1 MTPRAVPVGLAVLLG
16 ALSMLS
22 PFSIDTFFPSFRAM
36 QAEFGIGPL
45 EMQQSLTA
53 YLLPFAVL
61 SLVHG
66 PLSDALGRRPVVLW
80 GIGIYSLASM
90 ACVFS
95 PSYTTLLLFRAAQG
109 MTAGVGMAV
118 GRAVIRDRFE
128 GVEAQRLMSAVTM
141 VFSIAPAVAP
151 IVGGWIHVLAGWR
164 AVFTFLA
171 LFGAVLW
178 FAGFRLL
185 AESHPPA
192 RRVPLDARALALT
205 SWRIFRDARFLPLA
219 IAAGLSFSAALLY
232 VGSAPAV
239 VLDHWGLSETGF
251 AALFVPIVS
260 GFMLG
265 AALSGRLAGRWRPAR
280 QVASGFA
287 MSAFAAAVGIAL
299 QYLTDS
305 PPRLAEQFVIAAISF
320 GVQLAFPPITLRMLD
335 LFPQTRGAVA
345 SVQSFVGLTIGATTI
360 GVVAPLLHGSL
371 LALSTASLLASLTA
385 AMLWGISTRRR

>member
-1 MTPRAVPVGLAVLLG
+1 MTARAVPIGLAVLLG

-22 PFSIDTFFPSFRAM
+22 PFSIDTFFPSFRTM

-80 GIGIYSLASM
+80 GIGIYSLASL
-90 ACVFS
+90 ACVFA

-141 VFSIAPAVAP
+141 VFSVAPAVAP

-164 AVFTFLA
+164 AVFAFLA

-192 RRVPLDARALALT
+192 RRVPLDARGLALT
-205 SWRIFRDARFLPLA
+205 SWRILIDGRFLPLA
-219 IAAGLSFSAALLY
+219 IAAGFSFASALLY
-232 VGSAPAV
+232 VGSAPAL
-239 VLDHWGLSETGF
+239 VLDHWQLAETQF
-251 AALFVPIVS
+251 AALFVPIVA
-260 GFMLG
+260 GFIAG
-265 AALSGRLAGRWRPAR
+265 AALSGRLAGRWRAVR
-280 QVASGFA
+280 QVWTGFA
-287 MSAFAAAVGIAL
+287 VSATAASCGLAL
-299 QYLTDS
+299 QLLQVA
-305 PPRLAEQFVIAAISF
+305 PPRIAEQCVIAAISF

-335 LFPQTRGAVA
+335 LFPDTRGSVA
-345 SVQSFVGLTIGATTI
+345 SVQSFVGLMIGATTI
-360 GVVAPLLHGSL
+360 GVIAPLLHGSL
-371 LALSTASLLASLTA
+371 LSLSATSLFATLTA
-385 AMLWGISTRRR
+385 AALWGISTRRG

>member
-80 GIGIYSLASM
+80 GIGVYSLASI

-164 AVFTFLA
+164 AVFAFLA

-205 SWRIFRDARFLPLA
+205 SWRIFSDARFLPLA

-265 AALSGRLAGRWRPAR
+265 AALSGRLAGRWRPVR

-360 GVVAPLLHGSL
+360 GVVAPLLRGSL

-385 AMLWGISTRRR
+385 AVLWGISTRRR

>member
-1 MTPRAVPVGLAVLLG
+1 MTPRAVPIGLAVLLG
-16 ALSMLS
+16 ALSMVS

-36 QAEFGIGPL
+36 QSEFGIGPL

-53 YLLPFAVL
+53 YLLPFALL

-80 GIGIYSLASM
+80 GIGIYSLASL
-90 ACVFS
+90 ACVFA

-141 VFSIAPAVAP
+141 VFSVAPALAP

-164 AVFTFLA
+164 AVFGFLT
-171 LFGAVLW
+171 LFGAALW

-185 AESHPPA
+185 AESHPPS

-205 SWRIFRDARFLPLA
+205 SGRILSDLRFLPLA
-219 IAAGLSFSAALLY
+219 IAAGLSFSAALIY
-232 VGSAPAV
+232 VGSAPALV
-239 VLDHWGLSETGF
+239 FDHWGLSETQF
-251 AALFVPIVS
+251 ATLFIPIVA

-265 AALSGRLAGRWRPAR
+265 AALSGRLAGHWRPVR
-280 QVASGFA
+280 QVWTGFA
-287 MSAFAAAVGIAL
+287 VSASAAAIGVAL
-299 QYLTDS
+299 QLLVDA
-305 PPRLAEQFVIAAISF
+305 PPRLAEQIVIAAISF

-335 LFPQTRGAVA
+335 LFPTTRGSVA
-345 SVQSFVGLTIGATTI
+345 SVQSFVALLIGGTTI
-360 GVVAPLLHGSL
+360 GVIAPLLQGSL
-371 LALSTASLLASLTA
+371 LALSGWSLVASLTA
-385 AMLWGISTRRR
+385 AMLWGISVRRR